1 MTKLNQLKAAV
12 CGVFD
17 LTETE
22 LIGQS
27 REKKYT
33 HARHVFVGLARQM
46 TDCSLPEIGGALGGR
61 DHTTIFNS
69 ERRFSHLC
77 DNEHFLRRVD
87 QVRAI
92 VFRMAH
98 DSETVERLFDDLGDR
113 LCAGTASQVTRV
125 NRIISRDFG
134 AWVEVRGTIR

>member
-17 LTETE
+17 LTEAE

-33 HARHVFVGLARQM
+33 HARHVFVGLARGM
-46 TDCSLPEIGGALGGR
+46 TDYSMSDIGRYLGR
-61 DHTTIFNS
+61 DHTTIHNS
-69 ERRFSHLC
+69 ERRFKHLC
-77 DNEHFLRRVD
+77 DVNEHFLRRVEK
-87 QVRAI
+87 VRAI
-92 VFRMAH
+92 VLRMSQ
-98 DSETVERLFDDLGDR
+98 DSERVERLFDDLGDR

>member
-1 MTKLNQLKAAV
+1 MIKLNQLKAAV

-17 LTETE
+17 LTEAG
-22 LIGQS
+22 LIGPN
-27 REKKYT
+27 RDKRHT
-33 HARHVFVGLARQM
+33 HARHVFVGLARGM
-46 TDCSLPEIGGALGGR
+46 TDYSMSDIGRYLGR
-61 DHTTIFNS
+61 DHTTIHNS
-69 ERRFSHLC
+69 ERRFDHLC
-77 DNEHFLRRVD
+77 SVNAHFSQRAD

-92 VFRMAH
+92 VLRMSQ

-134 AWVEVRGTIR
+134 PWVEVRGAIT